1 MRILNSGAFSVF
13 RSRDSG
19 SHSQHPAFL
28 HHPLCSPQSPTFFA
42 AIMDALKDYL
52 RDQLCLSPA
61 EIIQQLAE
69 YRALESK
76 LFLSGQQTAANNFLA
91 QHASEQ
97 TSLLAKHSRIIADQA
112 KAHAEFFAEQV
123 STYSNLLALHM
134 AEQAK
139 QLAEHLSSQ
148 ATLLSVP
155 VQAPAAHLGGYYDDR
170 GVCLAQFNDQINGG
184 EPSSSTSRVSVE
196 YHLSPLNSSYESLFA
211 GNCIWFLLLW
221 YSVAHRSEQTHC
233 YSHETD

>member
-1 MRILNSGAFSVF
+1 
-13 RSRDSG
+13 
-19 SHSQHPAFL
+19 
-28 HHPLCSPQSPTFFA
+28 
-42 AIMDALKDYL
+42 MDALKDYL

-61 EIIQQLAE
+61 DIIQQLAE

-76 LFLSGQQTAANNFLA
+76 LFLSGQQNAANNFLA

-97 TSLLAKHSRIIADQA
+97 KSLLAKHSRVIADQA

-123 STYSNLLALHM
+123 SAYSNLLALHM

-170 GVCLAQFNDQINGG
+170 GVCLAKFNDQINGG
-184 EPSSSTSRVSVE
+184 EPSSSTGRVSVE
-196 YHLSPLNSSYESLFA
+196 YLLPSLNSSYESLFA
-211 GNCIWFLLLW
+211 GNSIWLRTIMLLLLW
-221 YSVAHRSEQTHC
+221 YSVAHRSELTAC
-233 YSHETD
+233 YSHVSDLSSSVVAAWLGILICTSPGPVISILLT